1 MGVIVHVEESPM
13 TTSASRIIEFKIE
26 GMDCAHCVST
36 IERAVRELAGIEA
49 VKVSLV
55 DNSALVKLDTT
66 KVSQDAIF
74 EAVEDAGY
82 DVQR

>member
-1 MGVIVHVEESPM
+1 M
-13 TTSASRIIEFKIE
+13 TTAGSKTIEFKIE

-36 IERAVRELAGIEA
+36 IESAVRALPGVET

-55 DNSALVKLDTT
+55 DNSALVKLDPSKT
-66 KVSQDAIF
+66 SQDAVF

-82 DVQR
+82 DVPR